1 MQDDL
6 FSLLVPE
13 SFVRLNGVTD
23 SVVEAAVEQVGTQP
37 NPNPNPNPNPSP
49 SPSPHPSPNPEQV
62 VSGLFSTLVTLG
74 VVPVLRYPRGGA
86 AQMVAELLGRRL
98 HDQLKVSSKQ

>member
-1 MQDDL
+1 M
-6 FSLLVPE
+6 PE

-74 VVPVLRYPRGGA
+74 VVPVLRYTRGGA

-98 HDQLKVSSKQ
+98 HDQLKVSSR

>member
-98 HDQLKVSSKQ
+98 HDQLKVSSR

>member
-37 NPNPNPNPNPSP
+37 
-49 SPSPHPSPNPEQV
+49 
-62 VSGLFSTLVTLG
+62 
-74 VVPVLRYPRGGA
+74 
-86 AQMVAELLGRRL
+86 
-98 HDQLKVSSKQ
+98 

>member
-1 MQDDL
+1 
-6 FSLLVPE
+6 
-13 SFVRLNGVTD
+13 
-23 SVVEAAVEQVGTQP
+23 
-37 NPNPNPNPNPSP
+37 
-49 SPSPHPSPNPEQV
+49 V

-98 HDQLKVSSKQ
+98 HDQLKVSSR